1 MTAPGPRSGIL
12 VLDKDAGPT
21 SFDLVALVRRRLG
34 VRRVGHAGT
43 LDPAAVGV
51 LPILIAEATK
61 LMPYLADQ
69 DKEYRA
75 TVRFGIRTDTQDLT
89 GRVLSESQ
97 PADLTEER
105 VQQASRRFVGA
116 IDQVPPMYSAVH
128 QGGRRLYE
136 LAREG
141 VEVERRP
148 RRVQVHSITVE
159 CVVPPTAVL
168 RIVCGKGTYVRALVA
183 DLGDVLGCGAA
194 VESLARLRVGPF
206 RREDALPAGDLERL
220 PAAAIWARVRP
231 PETALTSWPAV
242 LLDQA
247 GTRSFLNGQPATIAS
262 PPEWPAGHV
271 AVRGHDGRF
280 LGVGAMA
287 VRGIVRPERI
297 IHADR
302 PGPHVLHA

>member
-1 MTAPGPRSGIL
+1 MTAGGPRSGIL

-43 LDPAAVGV
+43 LDPAAAGV
-51 LPILIAEATK
+51 LPILIGEATK

-75 TVRFGIRTDTQDLT
+75 TVRFGLRTDTQDLT
-89 GRVLSESQ
+89 GRVLSE
-97 PADLTEER
+97 ADPSGLSEAWL
-105 VQQASRRFVGA
+105 QQASRRFVGA

-136 LAREG
+136 LARQG

-148 RRVQVHSITVE
+148 RRVQVHAITVE
-159 CVVPPTAVL
+159 AVTPPTAVL
-168 RIVCGKGTYVRALVA
+168 RVVCGKGTYVRALVA
-183 DLGDVLGCGAA
+183 DLGDLLGCGAA

-206 RREDALPAGDLERL
+206 RREEAVPVAELSTLSAAEAWAKVQPPDAALAGWTVVALDL
-220 PAAAIWARVRP
+220 
-231 PETALTSWPAV
+231 
-242 LLDQA
+242 A
-247 GTRSFLNGQPATIAS
+247 GTRNFFNGQPATV
-262 PPEWPAGHV
+262 PPLSLESAHLV
-271 AVRGHDGRF
+271 LVRAHDGRF
-280 LGVGAMA
+280 LGVGAVA
-287 VRGIVRPERI
+287 ARGLVRPERI